1 MYIAPGLLDR
11 RLQFFTRAE
20 DGADGFARPVYTR
33 VGTYWG
39 RVDAMSNAFTVAGS
53 PQAHIDSRSSLV
65 ATVADYVPV
74 DPFGIVKDENETP
87 IYFVRGVI
95 EVRQLQCK
103 QLQLEEVDPT
113 AYTLYTGSDP
123 DSVADGVHL
132 INPADPAFSSGFDE
146 GYS

>member
-39 RVDAMSNAFTVAGS
+39 RIDAMSDQFTPAGS
-53 PQAHIDSRSSLV
+53 PQGHIDSRTSLV
-65 ATVADYVPV
+65 ATVADYVDV
-74 DPFGIVKDENETP
+74 NPFGIVKDEDETP

-95 EVRQLQCK
+95 ELRQLMCK
-103 QLQLEEVDPT
+103 QLTLEEVDPT
-113 AYTLYTGSDP
+113 TYGLFTGSDP
-123 DSVADGVHL
+123 NSVADGVHL
-132 INPADPAFSSGFDE
+132 INPAADAFSSGFDE